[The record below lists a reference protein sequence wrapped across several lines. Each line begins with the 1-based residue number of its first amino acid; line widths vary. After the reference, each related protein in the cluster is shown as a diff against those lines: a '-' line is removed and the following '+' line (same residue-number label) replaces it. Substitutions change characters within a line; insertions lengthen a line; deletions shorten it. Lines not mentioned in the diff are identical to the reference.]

1 MGAFVEVRLSIPG
14 AYADGTPMEG
24 FRTLEVYR
32 AAAPAKPGQLPP
44 APPAPALYAKAN
56 RIAELDPAQTSERT
70 REGRVVLRFA
80 LKDLGADPAGH
91 TGTFWGF
98 ILVGPQGQRGAP
110 SEPAGF
116 LASPPL
122 PAVAGLRAEPADEA
136 VRLAFTPPRGAT
148 TLRVSRSVGGGPPVL
163 LEDLA
168 GDADHYTDRAVRH
181 GTEYTY
187 AVQAA
192 SAPDHWS
199 DATEVRLQ
207 YADLVPPAD
216 PPLVQY
222 LPMERKAWVK
232 VARAA
237 GASAYRVYRRCPG
250 EDWSRVAEGTDPM
263 FEVDAS
269 VCEFGAAAVDASGNQ
284 SAVVPAVREEPR

>member
-1 MGAFVEVRLSIPG
+1 
-14 AYADGTPMEG
+14 MEG
-24 FRTLEVYR
+24 FRALEVYL
-32 AAAPAKPGQLPP
+32 AAAPAKAGQLPP
-44 APPAPALYAKAN
+44 APPAPTLYAKGN
-56 RIAELDPAQTSERT
+56 RLAELDPARAEERT

-80 LKDLGADPAGH
+80 LGDLGADPEGH

-98 ILVGPQGQRGAP
+98 VLVGPQGQRGAA
-110 SEPAGF
+110 SEPKGF

-122 PAVAGLRAEPADEA
+122 PPVAGLRAEPEDEA
-136 VRLAFTPPRGAT
+136 VRLAFEPPPGAT
-148 TLRVSRSVGGGPPVL
+148 TLRVSRAVGGGPPVL

-168 GDADHYTDRAVRH
+168 GDADHYADRAVRQ
-181 GTEYTY
+181 GADYTY

-199 DATEVRLQ
+199 DAAEVRLQ
-207 YADLVPPAD
+207 YSDLFPPAD

-222 LPMERKAWVK
+222 LPLDGKAWVK

-237 GASAYRVYRRCPG
+237 GAAAYRVYRRCPG
-250 EDWSRVAEGTDPM
+250 EDWSRLAEGPDPM

-284 SAVVPAVREEPR
+284 SAVVSAVREEP